1 MATYVISDIHGQY
14 DMFMDL
20 LEKISLTDKDKLYI
34 LGDIIDRGP
43 YPIKTM
49 RKLMGMPNVICL
61 LGNHELM
68 ALNCLEFLMNEINEK
83 SIADLDAKKLNDL
96 VIWMRN
102 GCGTTIKE
110 FRELGREDQK
120 DIIEFIKDFLIYEEV
135 SVSGKDYLLVHAGL
149 GNFSHEK
156 DLEDYTLKDLVWE
169 RPNYDTQYFP
179 NKYVV
184 TGHTPTQIIR
194 GNPNPGCIYKN
205 KGNIAIDCGA
215 FIPNGR
221 LAAFCLDSGEEFY
234 SYTNTNER

>member
-34 LGDIIDRGP
+34 LGDII
-43 YPIKTM
+43 
-49 RKLMGMPNVICL
+49 
-61 LGNHELM
+61 
-68 ALNCLEFLMNEINEK
+68 
-83 SIADLDAKKLNDL
+83 
-96 VIWMRN
+96 
-102 GCGTTIKE
+102 
-110 FRELGREDQK
+110 
-120 DIIEFIKDFLIYEEV
+120 EFIKDFLIYEEV

-149 GNFSHEK
+149 GNFSREK